1 MAKRRTKRNT
11 ADSSH
16 PDVDLNQIVGYNF
29 RQARELRGWT
39 QEEAAARLEPL
50 LGQRLPQTSIS
61 AIERAYG
68 GEHRRVFDAHEI
80 LAFAIAFDLPL
91 IWFFLPPEDDRDH
104 FHGIPKRVSD
114 LYEIVLGR
122 EDQLAPVYERL
133 SQLGIKDPTELE
145 RTMEK
150 ITGAPAT
157 SRQSYRERRKRLL
170 LALLDGHADNL
181 DRAADELGSFFDHIR
196 HVGVRGYVAEHLH
209 DEDFT
214 YGPEAR
220 ARIAEAEIRRQ
231 QRDTDETE

>member
-1 MAKRRTKRNT
+1 MARRTTKRT
-11 ADSSH
+11 QPDTSH
-16 PDVDLNQIVGYNF
+16 PDVDLNEIVGYNF
-29 RQARELRGWT
+29 RRARELRGWT

-61 AIERAYG
+61 AIERAYR
-68 GEHRRVFDAHEI
+68 GEHRRVFDAHEV

-91 IWFFLPPEDDRDH
+91 IWFFLPPDGDRDH
-104 FHGIPKRVSD
+104 FQGIPKRVSD

-122 EDQLAPVYERL
+122 EDQIAPVYERL
-133 SQLGIKDPTELE
+133 SQLGIKDPNELE
-145 RTMEK
+145 LTMER

-170 LALLDGHADNL
+170 LALLDGYADNL
-181 DRAADELGSFFDHIR
+181 DRAADEMGSFFDHVR
-196 HVGVRGYVAEHLH
+196 QVGVRGYVAEHLH

-220 ARIAEAEIRRQ
+220 AKVSEAQ
-231 QRDTDETE
+231 SQHGDADESE